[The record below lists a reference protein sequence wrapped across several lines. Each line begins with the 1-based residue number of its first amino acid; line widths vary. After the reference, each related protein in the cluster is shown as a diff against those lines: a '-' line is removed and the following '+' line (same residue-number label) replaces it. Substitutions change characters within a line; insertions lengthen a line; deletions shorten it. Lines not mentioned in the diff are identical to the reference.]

1 MAIYP
6 HQKANK
12 TLSNKKHFAVLS
24 TLLHLYYIVILIQI
38 LLLFVFLDHGLFAH
52 FKDGVLCSF
61 RIVFVINAHLY
72 INILDFKLTN
82 EQGSGII

>member
-1 MAIYP
+1 MNKSHQYAILMKY
-6 HQKANK
+6 
-12 TLSNKKHFAVLS
+12 
-24 TLLHLYYIVILIQI
+24 LHTWASEMCVFLVISLIT
-38 LLLFVFLDHGLFAH
+38 LLFVFLDHGLFAH

>member
-1 MAIYP
+1 MQFLHAW
-6 HQKANK
+6 ASK
-12 TLSNKKHFAVLS
+12 TCVCLVTS
-24 TLLHLYYIVILIQI
+24 LIT
-38 LLLFVFLDHGLFAH
+38 LLFVFLDHGLFAH

>member
-1 MAIYP
+1 MKYLHAWAIEMCMCLVT
-6 HQKANK
+6 NVV
-12 TLSNKKHFAVLS
+12 T
-24 TLLHLYYIVILIQI
+24 
-38 LLLFVFLDHGLFAH
+38 LLFVFLDHGLFAH

-61 RIVFVINAHLY
+61 RIVFVINTHLY

>member
-1 MAIYP
+1 MYVCLVT
-6 HQKANK
+6 NVV
-12 TLSNKKHFAVLS
+12 T
-24 TLLHLYYIVILIQI
+24 
-38 LLLFVFLDHGLFAH
+38 LLFVFLDHGLFAH
-52 FKDGVLCSF
+52 FKDSVLRSF

>member
-1 MAIYP
+1 M
-6 HQKANK
+6 NK
-12 TLSNKKHFAVLS
+12 SHCQAVLMKY
-24 TLLHLYYIVILIQI
+24 LHTWASETCVCLVTSLIT
-38 LLLFVFLDHGLFAH
+38 LLFVFLDHGLFAH

-61 RIVFVINAHLY
+61 RIVFVINAHSY

>member
-1 MAIYP
+1 MQYLHALAIKMYMCLV
-6 HQKANK
+6 
-12 TLSNKKHFAVLS
+12 TF
-24 TLLHLYYIVILIQI
+24 LIT
-38 LLLFVFLDHGLFAH
+38 LLFVFLDHGLFAH

>member
-1 MAIYP
+1 MIM
-6 HQKANK
+6 HKW
-12 TLSNKKHFAVLS
+12 LSYHVCMQF
-24 TLLHLYYIVILIQI
+24 LHGFVIEMYVFLVTSLIT
-38 LLLFVFLDHGLFAH
+38 LLFVFLDHGLFAH

>member
-1 MAIYP
+1 MQY
-6 HQKANK
+6 
-12 TLSNKKHFAVLS
+12 
-24 TLLHLYYIVILIQI
+24 LHGFVIEIGMCLVISLIT
-38 LLLFVFLDHGLFAH
+38 LLFVFLDHGLFAH